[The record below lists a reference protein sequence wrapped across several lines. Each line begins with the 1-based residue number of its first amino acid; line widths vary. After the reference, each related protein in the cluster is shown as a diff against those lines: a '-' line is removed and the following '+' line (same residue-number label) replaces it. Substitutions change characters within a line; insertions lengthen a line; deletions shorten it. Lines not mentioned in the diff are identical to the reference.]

1 MPYILLTLS
10 TIFWS
15 GNFVLSKLMATA
27 IPPVALVFWRWF
39 LAGLILAPFGIVGF
53 VKNFHT
59 IRLHLKNLLLLSFL
73 GVTIFNVLV
82 YSAMHYTTA
91 INAVLVNSFTP
102 MIIFILSSVIYKEK
116 IRFFQ
121 FAGVIISFGGVFMI
135 MAKGDFRILINFNFN
150 FGDILVV
157 LAAFSWGLYSVLL
170 KSLPKNLDP
179 ITFLM
184 TIIIFGLLFLVPIYI
199 FELFSGKFFR
209 PGLPEILSIAYVAV
223 FASLL
228 AFICWNRA
236 VREIGA
242 NKAGPMV
249 HLMPVFGSILSYL
262 FLDEK
267 IYYYHIIG
275 ILLVVGGIFTTTMK
289 FRFFSK

>member
-10 TIFWS
+10 TLFWS

-39 LAGLILAPFGIVGF
+39 LAGILLAPFGLRGF
-53 VKNFHT
+53 VKNFHM
-59 IRLHLKNLLLLSFL
+59 IRGNLKKLLSLSFL

-102 MIIFILSSVIYKEK
+102 MIIFILSSAIYKEK
-116 IRFFQ
+116 IQ
-121 FAGVIISFGGVFMI
+121 FLQLLGVIVSFCGVFMI
-135 MAKGDFRILINFNFN
+135 MAKGDFNILINFNFN
-150 FGDILVV
+150 FGDILVI

-184 TIIIFGLLFLVPIYI
+184 TIIIFGLLFLVPIYL
-199 FELFSGKFFR
+199 FEIFSGKFFSL
-209 PGLPEILSIAYVAV
+209 GLPEVLSIGYVAI

-249 HLMPVFGSILSYL
+249 HLMPVFGSILSYF

-267 IYYYHIIG
+267 IFYYHVLG
-275 ILLVVGGIFTTTMK
+275 ILLVVGGIFTASVRFK
-289 FRFFSK
+289 FFTK